1 MQKCKQI
8 QEEKKCAKKIMQNK
22 QKMLKSK
29 DNAKYAKIAKYA
41 KMQKKTN
48 NTKNVQQDKI

>member
-41 KMQKKTN
+41 KMQKKN
-48 NTKNVQQDKI
+48 NTKNV